1 MLTRMLL
8 CSVQFYDDPD
18 CSLLRPGFNSS
29 LDYWLNLQGPNSDVL
44 IVLGVPGD
52 SRDQDVTDAMYFVPP
67 DQVRPSRLMRMDGMH
82 SRSNLRRLS

>member
-8 CSVQFYDDPD
+8 CSVQFYNDPD
-18 CSLLRPGFNSS
+18 CSLLRPDFNSS

-52 SRDQDVTDAMYFVPP
+52 SRGQDVTDAMYFVSP
-67 DQVRPSRLMRMDGMH
+67 DQVRPSLI
-82 SRSNLRRLS
+82 LCE